1 MSENDA
7 SNSILGS
14 VKDSLGIIGYDV
26 FDKQLI
32 MHINS
37 VFADL
42 NQMGVGPSSGFSI
55 ADDNSQWSA
64 FTEDDV
70 LLNNVKSYM
79 FLRVKMLFDPPT
91 NSIVKDSY
99 EKQINEWAF
108 RLNVYCEDKP
118 VPPNN
123 GGQTP

>member
-55 ADDNSQWSA
+55 ADGSSQWSA
-64 FTEDDV
+64 FTDDDV

-79 FLRVKMLFDPPT
+79 FLRVKMLFD
-91 NSIVKDSY
+91 NFAEISAYLDNAVEIVKVRNIKRY
-99 EKQINEWAF
+99 
-108 RLNVYCEDKP
+108 P
-118 VPPNN
+118 V
-123 GGQTP
+123 TLVIF

>member
-55 ADDNSQWSA
+55 ADGSSQWSA
-64 FTEDDV
+64 FTEDDM

-108 RLNVYCEDKP
+108 RLNVYCEDKS
-118 VPPNN
+118 VSPND